1 MFQNGDNVN
10 ATATLYGL
18 KNCDSCRRARQWLEA
33 HGITPRLHDVRA
45 DGLDASRLERWV
57 QALGWERLL
66 NRRST
71 TWRQLGDARPETLD
85 AESAAR
91 LILEHPTLLRRPVLE
106 SGARLLV
113 GFSSDDYRQHLL
125 AE

>member
-1 MFQNGDNVN
+1 MFQNGDNVT
-10 ATATLYGL
+10 AAATLYGL

-45 DGLDASRLERWV
+45 DGLNASRLERWV
-57 QALGWERLL
+57 EALGWERLL

-71 TWRQLGDARPETLD
+71 TWRQLGDGRPETLD
-85 AESAAR
+85 RASAVQ

-106 SGARLLV
+106 SGPRLLV
-113 GFSSDDYRQHLL
+113 GFSAEDYRQSLL
-125 AE
+125 PE